1 MTGQPHPMDDQ
12 SQVAAHMGPNALGT
26 AVMPSETP
34 KAAPEDVALTP
45 DQQDRRSFHNNSGD
59 VTINNSPVASEG
71 AVPLDTQLDAAAED
85 HQLLDKEG
93 LPPAA
98 QQTDDSAQAE
108 AFLPSL
114 PGAIEVCM

>member
-1 MTGQPHPMDDQ
+1 
-12 SQVAAHMGPNALGT
+12 MGPNALGT

-45 DQQDRRSFHNNSGD
+45 DQQDRRSSHNNSGD
-59 VTINNSPVASEG
+59 VTTDNSPVASEG

-85 HQLLDKEG
+85 HQPLDKF
-93 LPPAA
+93 PPAA
-98 QQTDDSAQAE
+98 QQTDDAAQAE

-114 PGAIEVCM
+114 PGATKVCV